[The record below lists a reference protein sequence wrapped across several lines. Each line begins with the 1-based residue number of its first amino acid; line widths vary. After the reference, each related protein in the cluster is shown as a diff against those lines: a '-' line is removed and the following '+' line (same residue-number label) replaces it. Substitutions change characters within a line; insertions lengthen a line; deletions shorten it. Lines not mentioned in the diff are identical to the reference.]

1 MQLLEAVAPLKRGLT
16 ATAEDKARIDKLAS
30 VLERRNPTKKPL
42 ASDLINGGFQ
52 GQGDQK
58 RCEVV
63 PAGWQ

>member
-52 GQGDQK
+52 AQEDQK